1 LAGVSGIDTVV
12 PSTILTSRLS
22 QRHAVGACSSKAV
35 PIWQLRRW
43 TTCSGSLSPLPTA
56 EGILVAS
63 IIRDITAHQKLEE
76 ELRQGKRVL
85 EQADRQKDEF
95 LAMLAHELRNPLAP
109 IPNAIQVLEDFS
121 PADADLQWARDVIE
135 RQVKH
140 MTRLVDDVPRLPK
153 HEGY

>member
-1 LAGVSGIDTVV
+1 
-12 PSTILTSRLS
+12 
-22 QRHAVGACSSKAV
+22 
-35 PIWQLRRW
+35 
-43 TTCSGSLSPLPTA
+43 
-56 EGILVAS
+56 
-63 IIRDITAHQKLEE
+63 
-76 ELRQGKRVL
+76 L